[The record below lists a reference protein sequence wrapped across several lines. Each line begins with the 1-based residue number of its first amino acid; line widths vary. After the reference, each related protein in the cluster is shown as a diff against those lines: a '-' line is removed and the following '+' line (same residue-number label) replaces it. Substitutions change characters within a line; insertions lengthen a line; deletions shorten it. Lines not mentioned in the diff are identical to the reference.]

1 MKLNTFSYSNC
12 HKLLRNTRKIPV
24 INTVKITA
32 GVNCQQSARKYYS
45 LVGLGLGLQLLCR
58 LELVL
63 RLESV

>member
-1 MKLNTFSYSNC
+1 
-12 HKLLRNTRKIPV
+12 LRNTRKIPV